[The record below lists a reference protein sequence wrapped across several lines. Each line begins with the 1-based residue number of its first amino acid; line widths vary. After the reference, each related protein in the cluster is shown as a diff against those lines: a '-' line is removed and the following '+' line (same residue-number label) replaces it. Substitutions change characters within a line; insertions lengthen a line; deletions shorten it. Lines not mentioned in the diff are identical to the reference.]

1 MFWRYLKNLYCFTLQ
16 RVSMPK
22 LTVLKEKYPPGDFGV
37 WVIIYVELLTF
48 GLFFVGYAF
57 SRRENIEMFN
67 TSQLMLNQTSG
78 FINTFILITSSYF
91 VAKGVQL
98 MHTMTQESVE
108 ESNKKASVWLLL
120 AMVCGIAFVL
130 IKGAEFVHIFGEG
143 ITLSTNK
150 FFMFYLLL
158 TMFHFMH
165 VVLGTIILFN
175 IYQRTRLFGYT
186 PDDTRGFES
195 GASYWH
201 MVDLLWIVL
210 FPLVYII
217 R

>member
-1 MFWRYLKNLYCFTLQ
+1 MSKFTA
-16 RVSMPK
+16 
-22 LTVLKEKYPPGDFGV
+22 LKEKYPPGDFGI
-37 WVIIYVELLTF
+37 WIIIYVELITF
-48 GLFFVGYAF
+48 GLFFIGYAI
-57 SRRENIEMFN
+57 SRRTNIEMFN

-78 FINTFILITSSYF
+78 FINTFILISSSYL
-91 VAKGVQL
+91 VAKGIYN
-98 MHTMTQESVE
+98 MRTMTQDSIK
-108 ESNKKASVWLLL
+108 ESNTKASKWL
-120 AMVCGIAFVL
+120 AFAIVCGVAFLL
-130 IKGAEFVHIFGEG
+130 IKISEFYHIFAQG

-158 TMFHFMH
+158 TLFHFMH
-165 VVLGTIILFN
+165 VFLGTIILFN
-175 IYQRTRLFGYT
+175 IRQRTKIAGYT
-186 PDDTRGFES
+186 PDDYRGFES

>member
-1 MFWRYLKNLYCFTLQ
+1 M
-16 RVSMPK
+16 SK
-22 LTVLKEKYPPGDFGV
+22 LLHAIKEKYPPGDFGV
-37 WVIIYVELLTF
+37 WIIIYVELLTF

-57 SRRENIEMFN
+57 SRRDNLEMFN
-67 TSQLMLNQTSG
+67 QSQLMLNQTSG

-91 VAKGVQL
+91 VAKGVAL
-98 MHTMTQESVE
+98 MRSMTEANQISA
-108 ESNKKASVWLLL
+108 NKEASRWLKF
-120 AMVCGIAFVL
+120 AMACGIAFL
-130 IKGAEFVHIFGEG
+130 FIKGAEFVHIFGEG
-143 ITLSTNK
+143 INLSTNK

-165 VVLGTIILFN
+165 VLLGTVILFN
-175 IYQRTRLFGYT
+175 VHQRTKVAAYT
-186 PDDTRGFES
+186 PQDHRGFES

>member
-1 MFWRYLKNLYCFTLQ
+1 MSKLAALKT
-16 RVSMPK
+16 
-22 LTVLKEKYPPGDFGV
+22 KYPPGDFGI
-37 WVIIYVELLTF
+37 WIIIYVELLTF

-91 VAKGVQL
+91 VAKGVAKIQS
-98 MHTMTQESVE
+98 MTTQTQERA
-108 ESNKKASVWLLL
+108 NKEASKWLKFAIACGL
-120 AMVCGIAFVL
+120 AFLV
-130 IKGAEFVHIFGEG
+130 IKMSEFYHIFDQG
-143 ITLSTNK
+143 INLSTNK

-165 VVLGTIILFN
+165 VFLGTIILFN
-175 IYQRTRLFGYT
+175 IHQRTRVAGYT
-186 PDDTRGFES
+186 PEDHRGFES

>member
-1 MFWRYLKNLYCFTLQ
+1 M
-16 RVSMPK
+16 SK
-22 LTVLKEKYPPGDFGV
+22 LLHAIKEKYPPGDFGV
-37 WVIIYVELLTF
+37 WIIIYVELLTF

-57 SRRENIEMFN
+57 SRRDNLEMFN
-67 TSQLMLNQTSG
+67 QSQLMLNQTSG

-91 VAKGVQL
+91 VAKGVAL
-98 MHTMTQESVE
+98 MRSMTEQNQTTA
-108 ESNKKASVWLLL
+108 NKEASRWLKF
-120 AMVCGIAFVL
+120 AMACGVAFL
-130 IKGAEFVHIFGEG
+130 FIKGAEFTHIFSEG

-165 VVLGTIILFN
+165 VLLGTVILFN
-175 IYQRTRLFGYT
+175 VHQRTKVAAYT
-186 PDDTRGFES
+186 PQDHRGFES

>member
-1 MFWRYLKNLYCFTLQ
+1 
-16 RVSMPK
+16 
-22 LTVLKEKYPPGDFGV
+22 
-37 WVIIYVELLTF
+37 
-48 GLFFVGYAF
+48 
-57 SRRENIEMFN
+57 
-67 TSQLMLNQTSG
+67 MLNQTSG
-78 FINTFILITSSYF
+78 FVNTLILITSSYF
-91 VAKGVQL
+91 VAKGVGIVQ
-98 MHTMTQESVE
+98 TMRQDNIKEA
-108 ESNKKASVWLLL
+108 NKKASKWLLF
-120 AMVCGIAFVL
+120 AIVCGVAFL
-130 IKGAEFVHIFGEG
+130 FIKGSEFVHIFGEG

-165 VVLGTIILFN
+165 VALGTVILFN
-175 IYQRTRLFGYT
+175 IRQRTQTAGYT
-186 PDDTRGFES
+186 PEDTRGFES

>member
-1 MFWRYLKNLYCFTLQ
+1 M
-16 RVSMPK
+16 SK
-22 LTVLKEKYPPGDFGV
+22 LTALKEKYPPGDFGI
-37 WVIIYVELLTF
+37 WIIIYVELITF
-48 GLFFVGYAF
+48 GLFFIGYAF
-57 SRRENIEMFN
+57 SRRTNLEMFN
-67 TSQLMLNQTSG
+67 SSQLMLNQTSG
-78 FINTFILITSSYF
+78 FINTFILISSSYF
-91 VAKGVQL
+91 VAKGIYN
-98 MHTMTQESVE
+98 MRTMTQDNIK
-108 ESNKKASVWLLL
+108 ESNTKASKWLVF
-120 AMVCGIAFVL
+120 AIVCGVAFL
-130 IKGAEFVHIFGEG
+130 FIKISEFYHIFDQG

-165 VVLGTIILFN
+165 VFLGTIILFN
-175 IYQRTRLFGYT
+175 IRQRTKIAGYT
-186 PDDTRGFES
+186 PDDYRGFES